1 MVPLSKGVRSSYALT
16 RQPGDQESY
25 VAKPHDPDLGSIE
38 TLLAMFEHEVRSP
51 LNAILGFSE
60 LLKPEMARDEL
71 EDLVARIR
79 ANAKLLGDVVEGLA
93 DMRDSSQELRE
104 RREDALSLRGLLEEV
119 VASFRASSD
128 AGRLELLVDIG
139 SDVPSKVLGSRGM
152 LRVVLQN
159 LVGNAIKFTER
170 GKVVLRVQ
178 SLDHTGSDVRL
189 RYSVE
194 DTGDG
199 IPVADRESLVQPF
212 VRGEQSSTKPG
223 MGLGLAICSSLLRAW
238 GSRIQIESR
247 DSRGSVV
254 SFELRHAIPEEFSSE
269 PRSKQ
274 THRDEPAPS
283 ALLVDDDEDSLEVLR
298 RLVEREGFSADVAR
312 DGHTA
317 LALVARRPYAIV
329 LTDLHMSGMNGIEL
343 ARRIRRQSRPAGLTK
358 LPPLIAVTAS
368 STLREPAGES
378 VSELFDEVL
387 LKPIRP
393 RVLAQMLAPYRGWD
407 RRASRATP
415 LPDVVD
421 TSVFRVA
428 ADYPQRRARDVRV
441 LREFLKGQAPVEDVI
456 RIGHRMKGTSATYG
470 FPRLGELG
478 AALERAGRAADVSK
492 IARITDA
499 IERVVVRMQRAAN
512 RDENEGSRGA

>member
-1 MVPLSKGVRSSYALT
+1 
-16 RQPGDQESY
+16 
-25 VAKPHDPDLGSIE
+25 VAKPPNPDLGPIE

-71 EDLVARIR
+71 EELVARIR
-79 ANAKLLGDVVEGLA
+79 ANATLLGDVVEGLA
-93 DMRDSSQELRE
+93 DMQDSSQELRE
-104 RREDALSLRGLLEEV
+104 RREDALALRELLEEV
-119 VASFRASSD
+119 VASFEGSPD

-139 SDVPSKVLGSRGM
+139 SDVPAKVVGSRGM

-170 GKVVLRVQ
+170 GRVVLRVQ
-178 SLDHTGSDVRL
+178 SLDGTGADVRL

-212 VRGEQSSTKPG
+212 VRGEQSRTKPG

-238 GSRIQIESR
+238 GSSIQIESG

-254 SFELRHAIPEEFSSE
+254 SFELRHAIPEESSLT
-269 PRSKQ
+269 PPSNPM
-274 THRDEPAPS
+274 HHDEPLPS

-298 RLVEREGFSADVAR
+298 RLIEREGFSADVAR

-317 LALVARRPYAIV
+317 LALVARHPYAVV
-329 LTDLHMSGMNGIEL
+329 LSDLHMAGMNGIEL

-393 RVLAQMLAPYRGWD
+393 RVLSQMLAPYRRSD
-407 RRASRATP
+407 RRAASRATP

-421 TSVFRVA
+421 TSVFRLA
-428 ADYPQRRARDVRV
+428 ADYPERRARDVRV
-441 LREFLKGQAPVEDVI
+441 LRAFLKGQAPVEDVI
-456 RIGHRMKGTSATYG
+456 RIGHRMKGTSAAYG

-492 IARITDA
+492 IAQVTDA
-499 IERVVVRMQRAAN
+499 IEHIVVRMQRAAS
-512 RDENEGSRGA
+512 RDESEGSRGA